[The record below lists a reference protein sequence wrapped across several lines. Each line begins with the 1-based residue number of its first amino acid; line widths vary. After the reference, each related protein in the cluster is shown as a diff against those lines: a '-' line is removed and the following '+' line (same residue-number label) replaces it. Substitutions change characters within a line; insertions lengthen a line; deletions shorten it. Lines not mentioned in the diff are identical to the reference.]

1 METIIKDDKDRDII
15 IIRNN
20 GQMVIARF
28 PDMQQSIKDY
38 IISLYK
44 DSTDEDETKSIS
56 PGTGDETLF
65 KIACDKR

>member
-44 DSTDEDETKSIS
+44 DSTDEDETKLRDFLDYK
-56 PGTGDETLF
+56 TEEDEF
-65 KIACDKR
+65 CV